1 MTVVSSTDDFQARI
15 QTSYDRMSELIAFDD
30 SKAGVKGLVDAGTTE
45 VPRMFVQPTK
55 IEESVSSCE
64 TKFIFPVIDL
74 EGIYKDP
81 IKHKEIVDK
90 VRDASETW
98 GFFQVINH
106 GIPLSVLEEMLQGAR
121 RFFEQDIDIKKQY
134 YPRDNTKKVVHVSNF
149 DLYSPSVPAT
159 NWRDSIFCLMAPNYP
174 SPEELPA
181 ACREILMEFSNHV
194 TKLGKSVFEL
204 LSEGLGLNTSHL
216 NDMDCAEGL
225 RVLGHYYPA
234 CPQPELTMGT
244 GKHSDNDFITV
255 LLQDHIGG
263 LQVLHKNQWV
273 DVPPTHGALV
283 VNIGD
288 LMQLISNDK
297 YLNVEHRVL
306 SNKVGPRISVASFFY
321 TGSLTTSKLY
331 EPITELLSD
340 HNPPKYRAT
349 TVKDY
354 ADYFRDKGLDGT
366 SALLHYKI
374 RP

>member
-1 MTVVSSTDDFQARI
+1 MLVSSKDDFEARV
-15 QTSYDRMSELIAFDD
+15 QESYDRMSELIAFDD
-30 SKAGVKGLVDAGTTE
+30 TKAGAKGIVDAGITE

-55 IEESVSSCE
+55 IEVSVSSCE
-64 TKFIFPVIDL
+64 TKLIFPVIDL
-74 EGIYKDP
+74 EGIDKDP

-90 VRDASETW
+90 VRDASEKW

-106 GIPLSVLEEMLQGAR
+106 GIPLSVLEEMLQGTQ
-121 RFFEQDIDIKKQY
+121 RFFEQEIEIKKQY
-134 YPRDNTKKVVHVSNF
+134 YTRDNTKKVAHVSNF

-159 NWRDSIFCLMAPNYP
+159 NWRDSLFCLMAPNP

-194 TKLGKSVFEL
+194 MKLGKSVLEL
-204 LSEGLGLNTSHL
+204 LSEGLGLNPSHL
-216 NDMDCAEGL
+216 NDMDCSEGL

-297 YLNVEHRVL
+297 YLSVEHRVL

-321 TGSLTTSKLY
+321 TGSLPTSKLY
-331 EPITELLSD
+331 GPIKELLSED
-340 HNPPKYRAT
+340 NPPKYRAT

-354 ADYFRDKGLDGT
+354 ADYFRYKGLDGT

-374 RP
+374 QP